1 MFKEEAIDL
10 GSSSHLPSVG
20 DKAGTGETT
29 GTLEPRGREKD
40 VSFGGTLLWPWTIIE
55 IF

>member
-1 MFKEEAIDL
+1 MFKEEAIDF